1 MSLNVTFYEAQTRNL
16 LTFNIILDNLFKI
29 FNFLKAVYQ
38 KFNLVRSGIHF
49 PMCGKAKAKLFR
61 VAPSMNCN
69 QKMLMHAFFC
79 LFEEFN
85 YYPLVWMLHS
95 RKLNSKIN
103 RLRDYTIMYNNNPST
118 FEELLELDNSV
129 SIHHRN
135 LQCLAMELYKIFSAI
150 PPDIM
155 NDIFPLNILFI
166 YDIRKRQMLYTRFV
180 KSVYRRNE
188 SLSSLAPKIWNLI
201 S

>member
-16 LTFNIILDNLFKI
+16 LTFNIILDNLFRI

-69 QKMLMHAFFC
+69 QKMQMHAFFC

-95 RKLNSKIN
+95 RKRNSKIN

-188 SLSSLAPKIWNLI
+188 SLSSLAAKIWNLI

>member
-69 QKMLMHAFFC
+69 QKMQMHAFFC

-150 PPDIM
+150 SPDIM
-155 NDIFPLNILFI
+155 NDILPLNILFI
-166 YDIRKRQMLYTRFV
+166 YDIRKRQMLYSRFL

-188 SLSSLAPKIWNLI
+188 SLSSLAPKI
-201 S
+201 

>member
-69 QKMLMHAFFC
+69 QKMQMHAFFC

-150 PPDIM
+150 PPDII

>member
-69 QKMLMHAFFC
+69 QKMQMHAFFC

-150 PPDIM
+150 SPDIM

-188 SLSSLAPKIWNLI
+188 SLSSLAAKIWNLI